1 MQAYKLKGKID
12 LTGNLVITE
21 PVKIP
26 PGDVEVIVL
35 QVIET
40 VENATVPET
49 ESQPEIPKK
58 KVQYRTKAFRDLLEN
73 APPVPP
79 DFDPDQAK
87 WEYLKEKHN
96 L

>member
-12 LTGNLVITE
+12 PAGNLVITE
-21 PVKIP
+21 PVNLP
-26 PGDVEVIVL
+26 PGDVEVIVW
-35 QVIET
+35 QAAET
-40 VENATVPET
+40 LDNATVSASEPAPET
-49 ESQPEIPKK
+49 PKRK
-58 KVQYRTKAFRDLLEN
+58 SRVKAFEGLFEN

-79 DFDPDQAK
+79 NFDPDQAK

>member
-12 LTGNLVITE
+12 PAGNLVITE
-21 PVKIP
+21 QVKML

-35 QVIET
+35 QV
-40 VENATVPET
+40 VPPRENATVPET
-49 ESQPEIPKK
+49 EVQPEVPKQK
-58 KVQYRTKAFRDLLEN
+58 SKSRVKSLRELLEN

-79 DFDPDQAK
+79 DFDPEQAR
-87 WEYLKEKHN
+87 WEALKEKYG

>member
-12 LTGNLVITE
+12 QSGKLLITE
-21 PVKIP
+21 PLNLP
-26 PGDVEVIVL
+26 PGDVEIVVWQATDTL
-35 QVIET
+35 DNTTTVASET
-40 VENATVPET
+40 APET
-49 ESQPEIPKK
+49 PRK
-58 KVQYRTKAFRDLLEN
+58 RTKIKALQNWFEKTQP
-73 APPVPP
+73 APP

>member
-12 LTGNLVITE
+12 TSGNLVITE
-21 PVKIP
+21 TVNFP
-26 PGDVEVIVL
+26 PGDVEVIVW
-35 QVIET
+35 Q
-40 VENATVPET
+40 VPEMLPT
-49 ESQPEIPKK
+49 TTVSANEPPPETPKRK
-58 KVQYRTKAFRDLLEN
+58 SRVKAFEGLFEN

>member
-12 LTGNLVITE
+12 AAGNLVITQ
-21 PVKIP
+21 PINMP

-35 QVIET
+35 AAVET
-40 VENATVPET
+40 TTPPVTEI
-49 ESQPEIPKK
+49 ESQ
-58 KVQYRTKAFRDLLEN
+58 TKASKRPTKIKALQNFFESTQP
-73 APPVPP
+73 APA

>member
-1 MQAYKLKGKID
+1 MQADKLKGKID
-12 LTGNLVITE
+12 PAGNLVITE
-21 PVKIP
+21 PVNMP

-35 QVIET
+35 QIVET
-40 VENATVPET
+40 FENAPVLET
-49 ESQPEIPKK
+49 GSQPETPKRK
-58 KVQYRTKAFRDLLEN
+58 SKVKAFEGLFEN

-87 WEYLKEKHN
+87 WDYLKEKHN

>member
-12 LTGNLVITE
+12 TAGNLVITE
-21 PVKIP
+21 PVNLP
-26 PGDVEVIVL
+26 PGDVEVIVW
-35 QVIET
+35 QAAET
-40 VENATVPET
+40 LDNATVQASEPAPET
-49 ESQPEIPKK
+49 PKRHTKIKALQNWFEKTQP
-58 KVQYRTKAFRDLLEN
+58 A
-73 APPVPP
+73 PP

>member
-12 LTGNLVITE
+12 DTGNLVITE
-21 PVKIP
+21 PVKML

-35 QVIET
+35 QV
-40 VENATVPET
+40 VESATTDTEI
-49 ESQPEIPKK
+49 ESQPEKPKRK
-58 KVQYRTKAFRDLLEN
+58 SKVKAFQDLFEN

-79 DFDPDQAK
+79 DFDPDEAR
-87 WEYLKEKHN
+87 WEALKEKHN

>member
-12 LTGNLVITE
+12 DAGNLVITE
-21 PVKIP
+21 PVKMP

-35 QVIET
+35 QAVET
-40 VENATVPET
+40 GASSTVPEI
-49 ESQPEIPKK
+49 ESQTEKPKRK
-58 KVQYRTKAFRDLLEN
+58 SKVKAFQDLFEN

-79 DFDPDQAK
+79 DFDPHQAK